1 MSQPEIVFCGHWFR
15 LIRIKEVVIDDGSIP
30 SISLDRQDR
39 LTTMTMMK
47 LRRNR
52 MKEKERNEGRK
63 EIIA

>member
-39 LTTMTMMK
+39 LTTMTTMK

-52 MKEKERNEGRK
+52 ERKRKKERKEGRK
-63 EIIA
+63 